1 MANKFT
7 LKVDRVE
14 VSYTIGAT
22 PGIPALIYKDQK
34 MSKEFE
40 ANEIHTDSTTLGSL
54 LTVTLEVT
62 VDHGGTTF
70 SFFLPSLHVSARAIE
85 FNTIGI
91 NKAAR
96 TASSR
101 ATALSGSNVSSAATS
116 KAASSGSLIRR
127 SYRRR

>member
-22 PGIPALIYKDQK
+22 PGISALIYKDQK

-54 LTVTLEVT
+54 LTVTVEVT

-91 NKAAR
+91 YKEVRGQVVAVANQIVSWRTIPMRGTPETVAVPQKQPAA
-96 TASSR
+96 
-101 ATALSGSNVSSAATS
+101 
-116 KAASSGSLIRR
+116 
-127 SYRRR
+127 